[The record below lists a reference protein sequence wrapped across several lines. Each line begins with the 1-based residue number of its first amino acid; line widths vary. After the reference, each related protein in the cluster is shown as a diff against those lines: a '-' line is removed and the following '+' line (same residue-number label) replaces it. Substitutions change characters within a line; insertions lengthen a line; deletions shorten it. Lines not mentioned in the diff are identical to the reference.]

1 MKFLKPHHVK
11 TIEFLRRR
19 ASTATE
25 VGEMLYPEYVK
36 SNRQSLA
43 RPAGNVL
50 NTLCKLG
57 IAKRRYDHDGH
68 RFLWTFTERRK
79 GDRRGGERT

>member
-1 MKFLKPHHVK
+1 MEMKFLKPHHKK
-11 TIEFLRRR
+11 TIEFLKCRS
-19 ASTATE
+19 STATE

-50 NTLCKLG
+50 NTLRKLG
-57 IAKRRYDHDGH
+57 IVKRRYDNKSH
-68 RFLWTFTERRK
+68 RFLWIFIERRI
-79 GDRRGGERT
+79 GDRRHND